1 MKTIKTVTTI
11 ITLLIVFASVY
22 TIIMP
27 SSSAKFSDIF
37 SCYSKVIIDF
47 DNEVANHP
55 FLPVDMVK
63 EIPMTINDSVEGYFD
78 NEVPLSYANLD
89 NFIYL
94 DIVEKPDWCTVTLSP
109 NFLKMKATAD
119 GLTEEVKLIIKVDEN
134 AHALSIG
141 KIGIKV
147 DVDRTGALQGGTF
160 YSNISFIPGF
170 YPLLNLNIPEGTVKK
185 IGPLGTAKFNIEIEN
200 MGNAKTTVICNAIN
214 LPEGWIASI
223 DQETLIETGIGGND
237 PKKTVSLV
245 IQPPYG
251 FGYHD
256 DREIIQVEITP
267 TYFENQ
273 SITGEKYLVYFT
285 IQSKGFSTPGFEA
298 AFALFVLIGVSLVV
312 KKQQKQKGTSSKKN
326 NGGTKQ

>member
-1 MKTIKTVTTI
+1 MKIIKTVTTI

-22 TIIMP
+22 AIIMP

-37 SCYSKVIIDF
+37 SCHSIIIIDY
-47 DNEVANHP
+47 DNEAANYP

-63 EIPMTINDSVEGYFD
+63 EIPMTMNYYVEGYFD
-78 NEVPLSYANLD
+78 KDVPLSYSYLD

-109 NFLKMKATAD
+109 NFLKMKATAE
-119 GLTEEVKLIIKVDEN
+119 GLTEEVTLIIKVDEN

-141 KIGIKV
+141 QIEIKV
-147 DVDRTGALQGGTF
+147 DTDNMGAIKGGTF
-160 YSNISFIPGF
+160 HSNISFIPGF

-185 IGPLGTAKFNIEIEN
+185 IGPLDTAKFDIEIEN
-200 MGNAKTTVICNAIN
+200 MGNAKTTVIFDAIN

-223 DQETLIETGIGGND
+223 DRETIIETGIVGNN

-312 KKQQKQKGTSSKKN
+312 KKQQKKKGTSSKKS
-326 NGGTKQ
+326 NGGTKL

>member
-1 MKTIKTVTTI
+1 MKIIKTVTTI

-37 SCYSKVIIDF
+37 SCHSIIIIDY
-47 DNEVANHP
+47 DSEVANHP

-63 EIPMTINDSVEGYFD
+63 EIPMTMNYYVEGYFD
-78 NEVPLSYANLD
+78 NDVPLSYSNLD
-89 NFIYL
+89 VFIYL
-94 DIVEKPDWCTVTLSP
+94 DIVEKPDWCAVTLSP
-109 NFLKMKATAD
+109 NFLKMKATAE
-119 GLTEEVKLIIKVDEN
+119 GLTEDVALIIKVDEN

-141 KIGIKV
+141 QIGIKV
-147 DVDRTGALQGGTF
+147 DVDRMGAIQGGTF

-170 YPLLNLNIPEGTVKK
+170 YPLLNLNISEGTIKK
-185 IGPLGTAKFNIEIEN
+185 IGPLDTAKFDIEIEN
-200 MGNAKTTVICNAIN
+200 MGNAKTTVILDAIN
-214 LPEGWIASI
+214 LPEGWMVSV
-223 DQETLIETGIGGND
+223 DRETIIETGIGGNN

-312 KKQQKQKGTSSKKN
+312 KKQQKKKVTSSKKN
-326 NGGTKQ
+326 NGGTKL